1 MSSDQTMIMLNEA
14 YETGQVHFNEGH
26 ALLHEVG
33 GSNNNNDS
41 MMGDETDHKKRSV
54 PDSVRSGRKGD

>member
-1 MSSDQTMIMLNEA
+1 MMMLNEA
-14 YETGQVHFNEGH
+14 CQTGRALLNEGH

-33 GSNNNNDS
+33 GSNNCDNNDS
-41 MMGDETDHKKRSV
+41 MMGDKTDHKKRSV

>member
-1 MSSDQTMIMLNEA
+1 MLNEA
-14 YETGQVHFNEGH
+14 YQTGREHFNEGH

-33 GSNNNNDS
+33 GSNNNNNDP
-41 MMGDETDHKKRSV
+41 MMCDETDHKKRSV